1 MRSKNRLWSSKKEKE
16 DMRKST
22 IESHNGIKILL
33 NSNTYLSSWRGIKL
47 NDTYKNLQF
56 DFKKNNPIV
65 NRIGMGLTCLT
76 RFSPLFVCTSLEGC
90 HQNLQMT
97 GTRLLFYFPS
107 LNAVFIFHE
116 HTTAVWITVF
126 DTRLTSSKFKYK
138 FDCPIN

>member
-16 DMRKST
+16 DTKKSK

-97 GTRLLFYFPS
+97 GTRLLFYFLS

>member
-16 DMRKST
+16 DMKKSK

-33 NSNTYLSSWRGIKL
+33 NSNTYLSSWLGIKL

-97 GTRLLFYFPS
+97 GTRLLFLLS
-107 LNAVFIFHE
+107 LPKCCFYIPRAYNSCMNHSFWYKANF
-116 HTTAVWITVF
+116 
-126 DTRLTSSKFKYK
+126 FK
-138 FDCPIN
+138 IQI